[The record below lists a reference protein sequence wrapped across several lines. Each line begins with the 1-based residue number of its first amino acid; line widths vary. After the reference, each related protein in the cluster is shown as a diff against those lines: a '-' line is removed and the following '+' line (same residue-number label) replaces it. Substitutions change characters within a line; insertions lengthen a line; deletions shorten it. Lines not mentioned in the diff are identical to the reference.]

1 MALVRTVKTNT
12 MKNLIFTSFIAAIS
26 FTNYAQLGTNLEIGQ
41 TIETLDQGV
50 GIGVSAQYLFNITP
64 AFHTGANGGF
74 IFDFAN
80 GKEITSFSM
89 PLLLSARYYLRG
101 EHYLGGIYSEFN
113 GGAAFHF
120 KQETNLRTA
129 KETYRFLPKANIGLG
144 YRFAKGYDLKLH
156 LNLDR
161 VNQKTIP
168 TLGVRFGYTFH

>member
-1 MALVRTVKTNT
+1 
-12 MKNLIFTSFIAAIS
+12 MKKLILTSFLATIS
-26 FTNYAQLGTNLEIGQ
+26 FTTLAQLSVNLEIGQ

-50 GIGVSAQYLFNITP
+50 GIGASAQYLFNITP
-64 AFHTGANGGF
+64 TFHTGANGGF

-89 PLLLSARYYLRG
+89 PLLLSARYYVRG
-101 EHYLGGIYSEFN
+101 EHYLGGIYGEFN

-120 KQETNLRTA
+120 KQEKDLRSSR
-129 KETYRFLPKANIGLG
+129 ETYRFLPKANIGLG
-144 YRFAKGYDLKLH
+144 YRFTQGYDLKLH

-168 TLGVRFGYTFH
+168 TLGVRFGYTFR